1 MLTKFP
7 VEHLKNLYV
16 TTSKDSELQSHYAKY
31 PMYKCFFVCQ
41 SLKSF
46 NLGIILPFKDSLQM
60 VFTPVFIII
69 LFIGLSWFHKTW
81 VTLTK
86 LVITFELSS
95 IEYSICGKTLLSIL
109 KCPNECLHFVN
120 YARRTWKISCIWSSF
135 QIKLQTSTYLLWSY
149 VFFVWFVFPH

>member
-16 TTSKDSELQSHYAKY
+16 TTSKDSEQQSHYAKY

-69 LFIGLSWFHKTW
+69 LLCTENLENQLQYNFKHQHIYSGHMYFLSGLSSHIKNKIGLFFYVSQM
-81 VTLTK
+81 
-86 LVITFELSS
+86 FEHLN
-95 IEYSICGKTLLSIL
+95 L
-109 KCPNECLHFVN
+109 
-120 YARRTWKISCIWSSF
+120 
-135 QIKLQTSTYLLWSY
+135 
-149 VFFVWFVFPH
+149 